1 MEDWLAT
8 TVAISGEYA
17 GLTLSRE
24 MGALPSLPE
33 AEVSRSRAMWMR
45 PCAICKELLIRSQYP
60 PPIAC
65 GYRLRRL
72 ALELLM

>member
-1 MEDWLAT
+1 
-8 TVAISGEYA
+8 
-17 GLTLSRE
+17 
-24 MGALPSLPE
+24 
-33 AEVSRSRAMWMR
+33 MWMR

-72 ALELLM
+72 ALELLV